1 VTPAVLVVDGR
12 PDQAA
17 ALSALALR
25 SKGHWGYGAAFL
37 EACRAELTLTAD
49 QAAAARVVHA
59 DDGSVCGFHL
69 LAADLDSMPGRGELL
84 MLFVDPPAIGHG
96 VGRALLEDAVGAAAG
111 RGWSVLR
118 VESDPGA
125 EGFYLANG
133 AVRVGTVPS
142 GSVPGRE
149 LPLLELTT
157 VRGARR

>member
-1 VTPAVLVVDGR
+1 MTAAVRVGDGR
-12 PDQAA
+12 PDEAA

-25 SKGHWGYGAAFL
+25 SKGHWGYDAAFL

-49 QAAAARVVHA
+49 QAAAARVVRG

-69 LAADLDSMPGRGELL
+69 LAPDPDGTPGRGELL
-84 MLFVDPPAIGHG
+84 MLFVDPSAIGQG
-96 VGRALLEDAVGAAAG
+96 FGRALLEDAVEAARG

-125 EGFYLANG
+125 EDFYVAHG

-142 GSVPGRE
+142 GSVAGRE
-149 LPLLELTT
+149 LPLLDLPL
-157 VRGARR
+157 ARR